1 MTGIKNAR
9 CGAPGVSLSA
19 TFEAGTAAVATVS
32 VVAATA
38 VATSTWTAEGR
49 EERPAAG
56 EQY

>member
-9 CGAPGVSLSA
+9 CGASGVSLSA
-19 TFEAGTAAVATVS
+19 TFEAGTAAVAAGT
-32 VVAATA
+32 VVAATP
-38 VATSTWTAEGR
+38 VTTSTWTAEGR